1 MKVKKII
8 NEEMMSL
15 PEVREE
21 LIAIRDKRSNPSED
35 TDDSS
40 ITLSYELRKS
50 IDHADGLSK
59 CSIETAKELFNELSG
74 LEKIKPEIA
83 QRIVNIMP
91 KSRDEIRALYAKERF
106 TLVPEDISGIL
117 DIIRKYE

>member
-21 LIAIRDKRSNPSED
+21 LIAIRDKRSNPSEE
-35 TDDSS
+35 TEDSQ

-50 IDHADGLSK
+50 IDHADVLSK
-59 CSIETAKELFNELSG
+59 CSLETAEELFNELSG

-106 TLVPEDISGIL
+106 TLMPEDIDEIL
-117 DIIRKYE
+117 DIIHKYE